1 MTVGPPGDTAPTTG
15 RAVLLRLLRRNRGRL
30 LGSMGLLSMWQ
41 LCEALVP
48 VFIGIIIDRAIT
60 DLDGRDMVI
69 WGVGL
74 LALFLVLS
82 NGYRFGARLGF
93 EVLQR
98 EAHSLR
104 LEIAGHAL
112 RPQGARSS
120 SVTGEVLSLAT
131 ADAEKVGGLAR
142 SIGYAVASA
151 CSAIFTVVVL
161 LRADLVVGL
170 VVIVGVLVTLA
181 LIQLISPVIARRS
194 SEQQERIAHASGLAT
209 DLIRG
214 VRVLRGI
221 GAEDTAIHR
230 YRSRSRVARDA
241 SIRTATSHASM
252 QGLTVGLS
260 GVFLAVVGL
269 TAGQRALQ
277 GSISVGELVA
287 VVGLAQFLAEPLR
300 GLGHVGAQIAT
311 AYASA
316 TRISDFLATPALLS
330 DGPDDVVLGSGIG
343 LAAVTTS
350 ALHGLDVDVAA
361 GTLVGVVVDD
371 PVGAAHLVEVAAG
384 ERIPDSGSLRLAG
397 TDLDVLSIAARR
409 TALLVVPHRTD
420 LFAGTLRAN
429 IDLTGSLSTD
439 RLEAVVSA
447 SAVSDVVGLHPEGLD
462 QPVTAGATTF
472 SGGQQQRIALARA
485 LAADAPILLLHEPTS
500 AVDAVT
506 EQHIADGIR
515 AVRHADGAVPRTTL
529 VLSSSPAIL
538 GRADRVV
545 IIRGGVVV
553 ADGSPDE
560 VRSGTHYRELVLR

>member
-1 MTVGPPGDTAPTTG
+1 MSTDASPRTG
-15 RAVLLRLLRRNRGRL
+15 RAVLTRLLRRNRGRL
-30 LGSMGLLSMWQ
+30 IGSMALLSMWQ

-74 LALFLVLS
+74 LVLFLVLS

-112 RPQGARSS
+112 RPQGARSTT
-120 SVTGEVLSLAT
+120 VTGEVLSLAT
-131 ADAEKVGGLAR
+131 SDAEKVGGLAR

-151 CSAIFTVVVL
+151 CSAIFSVVVL
-161 LRADLVVGL
+161 MRADLVVGL
-170 VVIVGVLVTLA
+170 VVVIGVVVTLA

-214 VRVLRGI
+214 LRVLRGI

-230 YRSRSRVARDA
+230 YRARSRVARDA
-241 SIRTATSHASM
+241 SIRTATSHAAM
-252 QGLTVGLS
+252 QGLTIGLS

-300 GLGHVGAQIAT
+300 GLGHVGAQVAT

-316 TRISDFLATPALLS
+316 VRISDFLATPALLS
-330 DGPDDVVLGSGIG
+330 NGPKDAVQGSGIG
-343 LAAVTTS
+343 LVGVTTS
-350 ALHGLDVDVAA
+350 ALRGLDLDIEA
-361 GTLVGVVVDD
+361 GSLVGLVVDD
-371 PVGAAHLVEVAAG
+371 PMGAAHLVEVAAG
-384 ERIPDSGSLRLAG
+384 ERVPESGSLRLAG
-397 TDLDVLSIAARR
+397 TDLAALSISARR
-409 TALLVVPHRTD
+409 TAMLVVPHHTD
-420 LFAGTLRAN
+420 LFAGTLRDN
-429 IDLTGSLSTD
+429 IDLGAMLPADTLD
-439 RLEAVVSA
+439 LVVAA
-447 SAVSDVVGLHPEGLD
+447 SAVSDVVSLHPEGLD

-515 AVRHADGAVPRTTL
+515 TLRHGGATVPRTTL

-538 GRADRVV
+538 GQADRVV

-553 ADGSPDE
+553 ADGPPDE

>member
-1 MTVGPPGDTAPTTG
+1 MTVGPSGDGIPTTG

-30 LGSMGLLSMWQ
+30 LGSMGLLSTWQ

-60 DLDGRDMVI
+60 ELDARSMLL
-69 WGVGL
+69 WGAGL

-82 NGYRFGARLGF
+82 NGFRFGARLGF

-104 LEIAGHAL
+104 LEIAAHAL
-112 RPQGARSS
+112 RPQGARSTN
-120 SVTGEVLSLAT
+120 VTGEVLSLAT
-131 ADAEKVGGLAR
+131 SDAEKVGGLAR

-151 CSAIFTVVVL
+151 CSATFTVVVL

-170 VVIVGVLVTLA
+170 VVIVGVVVTLA
-181 LIQLISPVIARRS
+181 LIQVISPVIARRS
-194 SEQQERIAHASGLAT
+194 GEQQERIAHASGLAT

-214 VRVLRGI
+214 LRVLRGI
-221 GAEDTAIHR
+221 GAEDAAIDR
-230 YRSRSRVARDA
+230 YRARSRVARDA
-241 SIRTATSHASM
+241 SIRTASTHAAM
-252 QGLTVGLS
+252 QGVTVGLS

-269 TAGQRALQ
+269 TAGRRALQ
-277 GSISVGELVA
+277 GSLSVGELVA

-300 GLGHVGAQIAT
+300 GLGLVGAQVAT
-311 AYASA
+311 AFASA
-316 TRISDFLATPALLS
+316 TRISDFLRSPALLREGS
-330 DGPDDVVLGSGIG
+330 ADSVDGFGVA

-350 ALHGLDVDVAA
+350 ALRGVDLDITQ
-361 GTLVGVVVDD
+361 GNLVGVVVDD
-371 PVGAAHLVEVAAG
+371 PLGAAHLVEIAAG
-384 ERIPDSGSLRLAG
+384 ERIPDSGSLRLGGA
-397 TDLDVLSIAARR
+397 DLADLTIAARR
-409 TALLVVPHRTD
+409 AALLVVPHHTD
-420 LFAGTLRAN
+420 LFAGTLRDN
-429 IDLTGSLSTD
+429 IDLSGVLSPE
-439 RLEAVVSA
+439 RLAAIVSA
-447 SAVSDVVGLHPEGLD
+447 SAVADVVALHPEGLD
-462 QPVTAGATTF
+462 QLVTSGASTF

-515 AVRHADGAVPRTTL
+515 TLRHGDPATPRTTL

-545 IIRGGVVV
+545 IIRHGSVV

-560 VRSGTHYRELVLR
+560 IRSSTHYRELVLR